1 MAINKRINLVWK
13 DQSYDV
19 LMTMRLIERIEE
31 HINLSR
37 MVSDCSTGNLKVSHA
52 SRLIAII
59 LESGGAKVTPEEIW
73 EDIFSGGDFS
83 PTEMVE
89 TITAIL
95 STIFPEPKKKP
106 STLSKKPAKK
116 TA

>member
-13 DQSYDV
+13 DKNYDV

-59 LESGGAKVTPEEIW
+59 LENAGASVTTEEIW
-73 EDIFSGGDFS
+73 EDIFGGGDFS
-83 PTEMVE
+83 PSDMIATV
-89 TITAIL
+89 TAIL
-95 STIFPEPKKKP
+95 STIFPEPKKK
-106 STLSKKPAKK
+106 SFTSNEKPKS
-116 TA
+116 

>member
-1 MAINKRINLVWK
+1 MAINKRISLVWK
-13 DQSYDV
+13 DKPYDV

-59 LESGGAKVTPEEIW
+59 LESGGAKVTTEEIW
-73 EDIFSGGDFS
+73 EDIFCGGDFS
-83 PTEMVE
+83 ATEMVE

-95 STIFPEPKKKP
+95 STIFPEPKKK
-106 STLSKKPAKK
+106 SSISSKKLEK
-116 TA
+116 